1 MNETT
6 EPGTADRHAHERHSR
21 GGNSVASADLPD
33 EFDVR
38 KLPPRYQFAFAV
50 VKHFGF
56 PILVSV
62 SLAAWIYYQDAN
74 SRADREADRTLFVNA
89 IDGNTQKLSELVQEI
104 RRLEDGHK

>member
-1 MNETT
+1 MSEAT
-6 EPGTADRHAHERHSR
+6 EPGTERHSR
-21 GGNSVASADLPD
+21 GGNSIASPDLPD

-62 SLAAWIYYQDAN
+62 ALAGWIWYQDQN
-74 SRADREADRTLFVNA
+74 SRADRAADRVVFVNA
-89 IDGNTQKLSELVQEI
+89 IEGNTQKLGELVNEI
-104 RRLEDGHK
+104 RRLEDSHR